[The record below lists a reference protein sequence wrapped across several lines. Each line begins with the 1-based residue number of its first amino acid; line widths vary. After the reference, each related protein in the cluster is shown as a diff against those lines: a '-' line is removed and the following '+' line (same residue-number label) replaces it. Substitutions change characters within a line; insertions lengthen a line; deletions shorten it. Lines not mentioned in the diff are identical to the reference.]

1 MDHAVVAETRR
12 ETLRRYAIVLRLQ
25 DRGSPTC
32 AAPLRFAVPA
42 SLAYRPEPSVARA
55 FAGTTVHWTI
65 VFFRLTLLRLEDR

>member
-1 MDHAVVAETRR
+1 MDRAFISETRR
-12 ETLRRYAIVLRLQ
+12 GFPRRYAIVLRLQ
-25 DRGSPTC
+25 DRGSPSC

-65 VFFRLTLLRLEDR
+65 VFFRLTLL